1 MFAVGASLSR
11 HCCGLIGLDL
21 PIVRTTDSNH
31 DPHHDCRTGRAR
43 PTGRDAGAVRHLA
56 RVRQEAA
63 TADIEDAYAAD
74 AIKRIAGTLD
84 QVGDEVLMR
93 LATINEISN
102 GTLSSLMSARLA
114 EVGFALPT
122 YPDAKGFFQP
132 LVEQADAI
140 LHRARQRLN

>member
-1 MFAVGASLSR
+1 M
-11 HCCGLIGLDL
+11 
-21 PIVRTTDSNH
+21 TD
-31 DPHHDCRTGRAR
+31 TMTAALAERAR
-43 PTGRDAGAVRHLA
+43 LGVTLA
-56 RVRQEAA
+56 LFATSRGIEAA
-63 TADIEDAYAAD
+63 GSGDRRYAYAAD

-93 LATINEISN
+93 LATVNEISN

-114 EVGFALPT
+114 AVGFALPT

-132 LVEQADAI
+132 LVEQADTI

>member
-1 MFAVGASLSR
+1 MTDTMTAALSE
-11 HCCGLIGLDL
+11 
-21 PIVRTTDSNH
+21 
-31 DPHHDCRTGRAR
+31 RAR
-43 PTGRDAGAVRHLA
+43 LGVTLA
-56 RVRQEAA
+56 LFAISRGIEAA
-63 TADIEDAYAAD
+63 GSGDRRYAYAAD

-93 LATINEISN
+93 LATINEFSN
-102 GTLSSLMSARLA
+102 GTLPSLMSARLA

>member
-1 MFAVGASLSR
+1 MFAVEVSLSR

-21 PIVRTTDSNH
+21 PIVRT
-31 DPHHDCRTGRAR
+31 PIRTMTHTMTAALAERAR
-43 PTGRDAGAVRHLA
+43 LGVTLA
-56 RVRQEAA
+56 LFATSRGIEAA
-63 TADIEDAYAAD
+63 GSGDRRYAYAAD

-114 EVGFALPT
+114 KVGFALPT
-122 YPDAKGFFQP
+122 YPDAKAFFQP

>member
-21 PIVRTTDSNH
+21 PIVRTPDSNH
-31 DPHHDCRTGRAR
+31 HRHHDCRTDRAR
-43 PTGRDAGAVRHLA
+43 RLGVTLA
-56 RVRQEAA
+56 LFATSRGIEAA
-63 TADIEDAYAAD
+63 GSGDRRYAYAAD

-84 QVGDEVLMR
+84 QVGEEVLMR

>member
-1 MFAVGASLSR
+1 MFAVEASLSR
-11 HCCGLIGLDL
+11 HCCGLIGVDL
-21 PIVRTTDSNH
+21 PIVCTIDSNH
-31 DPHHDCRTGRAR
+31 DRHHDCRTGRAR
-43 PTGRDAGAVRHLA
+43 ATALFATS
-56 RVRQEAA
+56 RVIEAA
-63 TADIEDAYAAD
+63 GSGDRRYAYAAD
-74 AIKRIAGTLD
+74 AIKRIAATLD

-102 GTLSSLMSARLA
+102 GMLSSLMSARLA

>member
-21 PIVRTTDSNH
+21 PIIRTPDS
-31 DPHHDCRTGRAR
+31 TMTQTMTAALAERAR
-43 PTGRDAGAVRHLA
+43 LGVTLA
-56 RVRQEAA
+56 LFATSRVIEAA
-63 TADIEDAYAAD
+63 GSGDRRYAYAAD

-132 LVEQADAI
+132 LVEQVDAI
-140 LHRARQRLN
+140 LRRARQRLN

>member
-11 HCCGLIGLDL
+11 HCCGLIGVDL
-21 PIVRTTDSNH
+21 PIVRT
-31 DPHHDCRTGRAR
+31 PIRTMTHTMTAALAERAR
-43 PTGRDAGAVRHLA
+43 LGVTLA
-56 RVRQEAA
+56 LFATSRGIEAA
-63 TADIEDAYAAD
+63 GSGDRRYAYAAD

-102 GTLSSLMSARLA
+102 GMLSSLMSARLA

-140 LHRARQRLN
+140 LHRARQRL

>member
-1 MFAVGASLSR
+1 M
-11 HCCGLIGLDL
+11 
-21 PIVRTTDSNH
+21 
-31 DPHHDCRTGRAR
+31 
-43 PTGRDAGAVRHLA
+43 PTQPTPSSGSPG
-56 RVRQEAA
+56 
-63 TADIEDAYAAD
+63 
-74 AIKRIAGTLD
+74 
-84 QVGDEVLMR
+84 

-114 EVGFALPT
+114 EIGFALPT